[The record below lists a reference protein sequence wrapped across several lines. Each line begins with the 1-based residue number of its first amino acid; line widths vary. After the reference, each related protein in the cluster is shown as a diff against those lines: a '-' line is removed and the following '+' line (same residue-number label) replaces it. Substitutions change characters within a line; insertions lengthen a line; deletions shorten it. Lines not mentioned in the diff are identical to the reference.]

1 MTSPEK
7 RLQTLLAQLSQT
19 AEQAMT
25 YVEGM
30 SKDNFMADAKTQD
43 AVIMKILVIGELAA
57 KILDQYPDFS
67 DQQTQIPWRAMKG
80 IRNRMAHG
88 YFELNLDTVW
98 ETAATE
104 IPQLHSN
111 LQPLLP

>member
-7 RLQTLLAQLSQT
+7 RLRTLLTQMRQT
-19 AEQAMT
+19 ADQAAA

-30 SKDNFMADAKTQD
+30 SKDDFLADAKTQD

-57 KILDQYPDFS
+57 KVLDHHPDFAA
-67 DQQTQIPWRAMKG
+67 QHTQVRWQAMKG

-98 ETAATE
+98 ETVETE
-104 IPQLHSN
+104 IPKLLRD
-111 LQPLLP
+111 LQSLLP